1 MVSTIWKKRDSTC
14 SGIDIKFIVMGG
26 GMMIDRGA
34 GALLALIFGACLGSF
49 AGVVA
54 YRLPREI
61 SLVAPRSFCPH
72 CKRPLALWSNVP
84 LVSYVLL
91 RGRCASC
98 RAPIGFRYFLAE
110 LVLGTAAAY
119 LYLHFPLVDA
129 ALRLAFCTALLV
141 IAFIDYDWRVIHNA
155 ITLGGIV
162 GGLLAASLLMPEI
175 GWRSSLAG
183 LLAGAGFLFLTGA
196 LYAILRGA
204 EGVGL
209 GDVYLLGMVGAFLG
223 LAGAIFTIFFGSII
237 GAVGG
242 LAFALSGGAPPP
254 PEAEIPAA
262 IAAVTGAGTHDASAE
277 DVSLLRTAVPFGP
290 FLAFAAA
297 VFALFQPQLLSWYFA
312 R

>member
-1 MVSTIWKKRDSTC
+1 
-14 SGIDIKFIVMGG
+14 
-26 GMMIDRGA
+26 MIDDGA
-34 GALLALIFGACLGSF
+34 VAVLVFVLGACLGSF

-61 SLVAPRSFCPH
+61 SLIAPRSFCPH
-72 CKRPLALWSNVP
+72 CKRPLAVWCNIP
-84 LVSYVLL
+84 LISYVIL
-91 RGRCASC
+91 RGRCAMC

-110 LVLGTAAAY
+110 LALGAAAAFLY
-119 LYLHFPLVDA
+119 LYFPPIEA
-129 ALRLAFCTALLV
+129 ALRLAFCTTLLI

-155 ITLGGIV
+155 ITLGGII
-162 GGLLAASLLMPEI
+162 GGLLAASFLMPEV
-175 GWRSSLAG
+175 GWKSSLAG
-183 LLAGAGFLFLTGA
+183 FIAGAGFLFLTGV
-196 LYAILRGA
+196 LYSLLRGA

-223 LAGAIFTIFFGSII
+223 VAGVIFTIFFGSIF

-254 PEAEIPAA
+254 PEDEIPEA
-262 IAAVTGAGTHDASAE
+262 IAAVTGAGTDAVVE
-277 DVSLLRTAVPFGP
+277 DVSILRTAVPFGP

-297 VFALFQPQLLSWYFA
+297 VFALFQPQLLNWYFA

>member
-1 MVSTIWKKRDSTC
+1 
-14 SGIDIKFIVMGG
+14 
-26 GMMIDRGA
+26 MIDDGA
-34 GALLALIFGACLGSF
+34 VAVLVFVLGACLGSF

-61 SLVAPRSFCPH
+61 SLIAPRSFCPH
-72 CKRPLALWSNVP
+72 CKRPLALWCNIP
-84 LVSYVLL
+84 LISYVIL
-91 RGRCASC
+91 RGRCTMC

-110 LVLGTAAAY
+110 LALGAAAAF
-119 LYLHFPLVDA
+119 LYLHFPPIDA
-129 ALRLAFCTALLV
+129 ALRLAFCTTLLI

-155 ITLGGIV
+155 ITLGGII
-162 GGLLAASLLMPEI
+162 GGLLAASFLMPEV
-175 GWRSSLAG
+175 GWKGSLAG
-183 LLAGAGFLFLTGA
+183 SIAGAGFLFLTGM
-196 LYAILRGA
+196 LYSLLRGA

-223 LAGAIFTIFFGSII
+223 VAGVIFTIFFGSIF

-254 PEAEIPAA
+254 PEDEIPEA
-262 IAAVTGAGTHDASAE
+262 IAAVTGAGTDAVVE
-277 DVSLLRTAVPFGP
+277 DVSILRTAVPFGP

-297 VFALFQPQLLSWYFA
+297 VFALFQPQLLNWYFA